1 MANTKRRSV
10 LKLAGGTALGGMA
23 GILATGRT
31 PAYAQQKTV
40 HWLKWVDFVPA
51 TDQMFR
57 REMVPAAEKELGIKV
72 NLETVNGND
81 LQPRITA
88 GIQSG
93 ARPDIIMSFNSYTHL
108 YANSVVDMG
117 ALAEE
122 VGKREGG
129 IYKYAQAICS
139 NGKGVYM
146 GMPWAVIGG
155 MIAYRKSWL
164 DEVGATKFPDTWETY
179 REVAKKLKAKGR
191 PFGQTLG
198 HTFGDAPGFTYP
210 YMWSWGGK
218 EVEADGK
225 TVVINSKETIESV
238 KFMTGLW
245 KDGMDEGGLAWD
257 DTNNNRAFLSQTI
270 SATLNG
276 ASIYIE
282 SLRKPDQYKT
292 EKGAQLK
299 TDILHAPLPKGPAGQ
314 FAMHTFHSHVIPAY
328 SKNQDAAK
336 QFLSWLHQEANY
348 RKFFESQK
356 GFATPCTVKWE
367 SDKLWDID
375 PVMTPYKVAAKLGQA
390 PGFAGPPNAKAQEV
404 LSKYIVTD
412 MYAKAVQGMPAEDS
426 VKWAE
431 SELKKIYAA

>member
-57 REMVPAAEKELGIKV
+57 REMMPEAEKALGVKM

-93 ARPDIIMSFNSYTHL
+93 AGADIIMSFNSYTHL
-108 YANSVVDMG
+108 YANSVVDVG
-117 ALAEE
+117 PLAEE

-129 IYKYAQAICS
+129 VLPYAQAICS

-164 DEVGATKFPDTWETY
+164 EEVGATKFPETWEQY
-179 REVAKKLKAKGR
+179 RDVGKKLKAKGR

-210 YMWSWGGK
+210 YLWSWGGK

-225 TVVINSKETIESV
+225 TVVLNTKDTVESV
-238 KFMTGLW
+238 KFMQGLW
-245 KDGMDEGGLAWD
+245 KDAMDEGGLAWD

-282 SLRKPDQYKT
+282 SLRRAEQYKT
-292 EKGAQLK
+292 DKGEPLNK
-299 TDILHAPLPKGPAGQ
+299 DILHAPLPKGPKGQ
-314 FAMHTFHSHVIPAY
+314 FGFHLLQSNMIMKY

-336 QFLSWLHQEANY
+336 EFLKWLHTEANY

-356 GFATPCTVKWE
+356 GFATPCTAKWE
-367 SDKLWDID
+367 NDPLWNVD
-375 PVMTPYKVAAKLGQA
+375 PVMTPYKVAARLGQA
-390 PGFAGPPNAKAQEV
+390 IGFAGPPDAKAQEG
-404 LSKYIVTD
+404 LSKYIITD
-412 MYAKAVQGMPAEDS
+412 MYAKAVQGMPAEES

>member
-57 REMVPAAEKELGIKV
+57 REMMPQAEKDLGIKV

-93 ARPDIIMSFNSYTHL
+93 AGPDIIMSFNSYTHL

-164 DEVGATKFPDTWETY
+164 DEVGATKFPDTWESY

-225 TVVINSKETIESV
+225 TVVINSKETVEFGQV
-238 KFMTGLW
+238 H
-245 KDGMDEGGLAWD
+245 DRPVEGRHGRGRPRLGRHQQQPCLPVAD
-257 DTNNNRAFLSQTI
+257 HLGDAERRLDLHRIAAQARPVQDRQGRAAEQGHPARAAAQGPGRAVRLP
-270 SATLNG
+270 SA
-276 ASIYIE
+276 
-282 SLRKPDQYKT
+282 
-292 EKGAQLK
+292 
-299 TDILHAPLPKGPAGQ
+299 
-314 FAMHTFHSHVIPAY
+314 
-328 SKNQDAAK
+328 
-336 QFLSWLHQEANY
+336 
-348 RKFFESQK
+348 
-356 GFATPCTVKWE
+356 
-367 SDKLWDID
+367 
-375 PVMTPYKVAAKLGQA
+375 
-390 PGFAGPPNAKAQEV
+390 
-404 LSKYIVTD
+404 
-412 MYAKAVQGMPAEDS
+412 AVQHADEVFEEPGRREAVPEAGS
-426 VKWAE
+426 TRRPTTA
-431 SELKKIYAA
+431 SSSNRRRASPRRARPSGRATSCGTSIRS